1 MRRSIRLSLLAVL
14 ALTLMLVV
22 MPSPAAARGFVR
34 GGFYGGWGWGPAWG
48 YGWGPGWYGAGYW
61 GPGYYYL
68 PNAGNVKIV
77 TPKQNKD
84 DAVYIDGG
92 FVGTVAKMHK
102 FALRPGAHDLA
113 VQAPN
118 GQTVYNQ
125 RIEVLRGKTTEI
137 HAGA

>member
-1 MRRSIRLSLLAVL
+1 
-14 ALTLMLVV
+14 MLVV

-34 GGFYGGWGWGPAWG
+34 GGFYGHGWYGGGWGWGPGWG
-48 YGWGPGWYGAGYW
+48 WGWGPGWYGAGWY
-61 GPGYYYL
+61 GLGYV

-77 TPKQNKD
+77 TDKQDKND
-84 DAVYIDGG
+84 SVYVDGG

-102 FALRPGAHDLA
+102 FSLRPGAHDVA
-113 VQAPN
+113 VQGPG

-137 HAGA
+137 HAGG